1 MQPAETGK
9 AIMTDLK
16 QGIGAD
22 VYPAYALNTEMVSK
36 IWDICRE
43 FTHSTTEPSH

>member
-22 VYPAYALNTEMVSK
+22 VYPAYALNTEMVSN
-36 IWDICRE
+36 ICHE
-43 FTHSTTEPSH
+43 ITHSTTEPSH